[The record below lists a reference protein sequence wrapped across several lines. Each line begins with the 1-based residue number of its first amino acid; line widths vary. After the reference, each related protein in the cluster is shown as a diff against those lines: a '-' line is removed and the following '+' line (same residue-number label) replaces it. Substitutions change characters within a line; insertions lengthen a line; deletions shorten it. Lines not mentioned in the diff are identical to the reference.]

1 MDFTPDY
8 SDDEKELYMNILNYV
23 GNKMEAVQITDV
35 SKSRKQY
42 GELEVDLSRRTLLKR
57 KIEIELTFTEFEI
70 FILLAESP
78 GRVFSK
84 ESIYDKVW
92 KEPYLGDYNIVMSH
106 IRNIR
111 KKIEDNPSKPIYI
124 QTVWGVGYRF
134 NKNLSSGL

>member
-1 MDFTPDY
+1 MILTFE
-8 SDDEKELYMNILNYV
+8 DDEKELYMNILNYV

-111 KKIEDNPSKPIYI
+111 EKIEDNPSKPIYI

-134 NKNLSSGL
+134 NQNLSSGL

>member
-1 MDFTPDY
+1 MILTFE
-8 SDDEKELYMNILNYV
+8 DDEKELYMNILNYV

-70 FILLAESP
+70 FILLAEST

>member
-1 MDFTPDY
+1 MILTFE
-8 SDDEKELYMNILNYV
+8 DDEKELYMNILNYV

-84 ESIYDKVW
+84 ESIYDKG
-92 KEPYLGDYNIVMSH
+92 KRT
-106 IRNIR
+106 IR
-111 KKIEDNPSKPIYI
+111 
-124 QTVWGVGYRF
+124 
-134 NKNLSSGL
+134 

>member
-1 MDFTPDY
+1 MILTFE
-8 SDDEKELYMNILNYV
+8 DDEKELYMNILNYV

-84 ESIYDKVW
+84 EAIYDKVW

>member
-1 MDFTPDY
+1 MILTFE
-8 SDDEKELYMNILNYV
+8 DDEKELYMNILNYV

-57 KIEIELTFTEFEI
+57 KIEIGLTFTEFEI

>member
-1 MDFTPDY
+1 MMILTFE
-8 SDDEKELYMNILNYV
+8 DDEKELYMNILNYV